1 MYNKYVPNMFADK
14 SNQISL
20 NNSYDGFKK
29 DRPALAGGKKRGV
42 KTVLNVKANKTH
54 EDWYFA
60 CEDYQALESQDIK
73 MKRSSLL
80 NYSNCANCFTGT
92 NNEEQ

>member
-42 KTVLNVKANKTH
+42 KTRI
-54 EDWYFA
+54 E
-60 CEDYQALESQDIK
+60 YQS
-73 MKRSSLL
+73 
-80 NYSNCANCFTGT
+80 
-92 NNEEQ
+92 